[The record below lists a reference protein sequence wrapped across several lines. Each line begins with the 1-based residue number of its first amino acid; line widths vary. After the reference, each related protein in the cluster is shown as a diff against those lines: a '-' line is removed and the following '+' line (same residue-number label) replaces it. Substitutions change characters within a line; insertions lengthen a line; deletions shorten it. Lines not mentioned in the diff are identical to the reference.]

1 MLDFLNRTVMHPLM
15 ARRDGSHHLE
25 HLRTLRETQF
35 DPPEIIRARQLR
47 ALQAQ
52 LKHAFATVPYYRAAW
67 KYAGVHPDDVKTL
80 ADLEAFP
87 ILTKAD
93 IRRHE
98 RALVSSEFDIAKLR
112 VKRTSGSTGVPLT
125 IYIDEPAVQWKTAC
139 TIRSDEWSGW
149 RLGQRVAK
157 VWGNP
162 EYRQFGLKGR
172 LRNFFFDRAVYLD
185 TLNMN
190 AERIADFAVA
200 IRRHRPGLIFG
211 HAHSL
216 YLVACTLKKAGV
228 AGIRPN
234 GIISTAMI
242 LHDWQRAVIEQVFD
256 CKVTNRYGCEEVSL
270 IACECEEHN
279 GLHVNADSVY
289 TEVAGSCGSEVV
301 NRVNHHLNTSPPH
314 HPAKL
319 LVTDLT
325 NRAMPL
331 IRYQIG
337 DVVVPSERVCACGRG
352 LPLLERVEGREA
364 DYVLAPSGRL
374 ISGISL
380 TENFALHIPG
390 TAQVQI
396 VQESLTE
403 LIIRLVPDEEF
414 GDESRRKIA
423 ALVEETFGSGVRFE
437 IELVDAIPQEPS
449 GKYRFC
455 ISKIAREH
463 LEAMA
468 CMTPSVSVVMAAKN
482 YARSCRPRSNRSSL
496 IFRRLNSFIDDG
508 RPTHA

>member
-1 MLDFLNRTVMHPLM
+1 VWT
-15 ARRDGSHHLE
+15 A
-25 HLRTLRETQF
+25 
-35 DPPEIIRARQLR
+35 
-47 ALQAQ
+47 
-52 LKHAFATVPYYRAAW
+52 
-67 KYAGVHPDDVKTL
+67 AGVHPEDVRSF
-80 ADLEAFP
+80 ADFEAFP

-98 RALVSSEFDIAKLR
+98 RSLVSSEFGIDGLR
-112 VKRTSGSTGVPLT
+112 MKRTSGSTGVPLT

-162 EYRQFGLKGR
+162 EYRHFGFRGR
-172 LRNFFFDRAVYLD
+172 LRNYFLDRATYLD
-185 TLNMN
+185 TLELTEDRL
-190 AERIADFAVA
+190 AEFATA
-200 IRRHRPGLIFG
+200 ICRHRPGLIFG

-216 YLVACTLKKAGV
+216 YLLACYLKKRRITEV
-228 AGIRPN
+228 RPN
-234 GIISTAMI
+234 GIISTAML
-242 LHDWQRAVIEQVFD
+242 LHDWQRAVIERVLN
-256 CKVTNRYGCEEVSL
+256 CRVTNRYGCEEVSL
-270 IACECEEHN
+270 IACECEEHR
-279 GLHVNADSVY
+279 GMHVNADSVY
-289 TEVAGSCGSEVV
+289 SEV
-301 NRVNHHLNTSPPH
+301 
-314 HPAKL
+314 PAGGKL

-337 DVVVPSERVCACGRG
+337 DVVVPTERVCACGRG
-352 LPLLERVEGREA
+352 LPLIERIEGREA
-364 DYVLAPSGRL
+364 DYVLTPAGQL

-403 LIIRLVPDEEF
+403 FVIRIVPDEAF
-414 GDESRRKIA
+414 GDESRKKIA
-423 ALVEETFGSGVRFE
+423 ALVAGTFGPSVRFE
-437 IELVDAIPQEPS
+437 VDLVDAIPQEPS

-455 ISKIAREH
+455 ISKVARDH

-468 CMTPSVSVVMAAKN
+468 
-482 YARSCRPRSNRSSL
+482 
-496 IFRRLNSFIDDG
+496 G
-508 RPTHA
+508 

>member
-1 MLDFLNRTVMHPLM
+1 MLDFLNRSVMHPLM
-15 ARRDGSHHLE
+15 ARREGSHHLQ
-25 HLRTLRETQF
+25 HLRALRETQY
-35 DPPEIIRARQLR
+35 DPPEVIRARQLR

-67 KYAGVHPDDVKTL
+67 TAAGVHPNDVTSF
-80 ADLEAFP
+80 ADFEAFP

-98 RALVSSEFDIAKLR
+98 RSLVSSAFDIDKLR

-125 IYIDEPAVQWKTAC
+125 IYIDELGVQFKTAC

-162 EYRQFGLKGR
+162 EYRHFGLKGR

-185 TLNMN
+185 TLDLNDD
-190 AERIADFAVA
+190 RIAEFARA
-200 IRRHRPGLIFG
+200 LRRHRPGLIFG

-216 YLVACTLKKAGV
+216 YLLACFLKKKRIT
-228 AGIRPN
+228 GIRPN
-234 GIISTAMI
+234 GIISTAML
-242 LHDWQRAVIEQVFD
+242 LHDWQRAVIEQVFH

-270 IACECEEHN
+270 IASECEEHN

-289 TEVAGSCGSEVV
+289 TEVSANPARQGGGGMSPLSPQSRGEGSGLRGEAPEPLT
-301 NRVNHHLNTSPPH
+301 RLEDSPPSPREARGEGQI
-314 HPAKL
+314 HPLPDGRGSSGHL

-337 DVVVPSERVCACGRG
+337 DVVEPSERVCPCGRG
-352 LPLLERVEGREA
+352 LPLIERIEGREA
-364 DYVLAPSGRL
+364 DYVLTPAGRL

-390 TAQVQI
+390 AAQVQI
-396 VQESLTE
+396 VQESLTT
-403 LIIRLVPDEEF
+403 LRIRLVPDDRF
-414 GDESRRKIA
+414 GDASRATIT
-423 ALVEETFGSGVRFE
+423 ALVEETFGTGVRIE
-437 IELVDAIPQEPS
+437 VELVDAIPQEPS

-455 ISKIAREH
+455 ISKVARAY
-463 LEAMA
+463 LEAMSA
-468 CMTPSVSVVMAAKN
+468 
-482 YARSCRPRSNRSSL
+482 
-496 IFRRLNSFIDDG
+496 
-508 RPTHA
+508 